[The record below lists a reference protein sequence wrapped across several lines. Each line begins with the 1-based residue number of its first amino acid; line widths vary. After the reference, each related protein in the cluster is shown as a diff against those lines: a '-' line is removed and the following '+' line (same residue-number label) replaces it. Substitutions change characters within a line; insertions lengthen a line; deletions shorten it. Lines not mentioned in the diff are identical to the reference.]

1 MNNKFLLTLMIVTLI
16 VTACASNL
24 STPASDSNSSTLLP
38 MQTQLII
45 GTLKLEGTANA
56 VTSAQA
62 AELLPMWYVLQDL
75 NSSEAAAQAEID
87 GLVSQIKE
95 TMTKDQI
102 QAISD
107 MKLGT
112 QDMMTALQE
121 NGGIL
126 PSSSQAG
133 STSSVIGGN
142 VGGPPDMGGDIPVDP
157 SGMPGVMPSTGISSP
172 SSDTRSM
179 PIMDNST
186 PSALFDAVIVLLQ
199 KKIE

>member
-24 STPASDSNSSTLLP
+24 LTPASDSNSSTLLP

-107 MKLGT
+107 MMLGT
-112 QDMMTALQE
+112 QDLMTALQE
-121 NGGIL
+121 NGGTL

-133 STSSVIGGN
+133 SASSVIGGN
-142 VGGPPDMGGDIPVDP
+142 TGGPPDMGGDIPGGP
-157 SGMPGVMPSTGISSP
+157 SGMPGVMSSTGISSP

>member
-1 MNNKFLLTLMIVTLI
+1 MIVTLI

-24 STPASDSNSSTLLP
+24 STPASNSNSSALLP
-38 MQTQLII
+38 THTQLIL

-56 VTSAQA
+56 ITSAQA
-62 AELLPMWYVLQDL
+62 ADLLPMWYVLQDL

-87 GLVSQIKE
+87 GLVNQIKE
-95 TMTKDQI
+95 TMTKEQI

-107 MKLGT
+107 MMLGT
-112 QDMMTALQE
+112 QDLMTALQE
-121 NGGIL
+121 NGGTL

-133 STSSVIGGN
+133 SASSVIGGN
-142 VGGPPDMGGDIPVDP
+142 TGGPPDMGGDIPGGP